1 MWEQGFQRLEELWN
15 GFDARIPEKVGP
27 GTSADTAT
35 AFAKTVSY
43 PFLLTLNLAMKR
55 QKE

>member
-1 MWEQGFQRLEELWN
+1 MTN

-27 GTSADTAT
+27 GTAT

>member
-1 MWEQGFQRLEELWN
+1 MRVFPKRW
-15 GFDARIPEKVGP
+15 AS
-27 GTSADTAT
+27 GTSAGAAT

>member
-1 MWEQGFQRLEELWN
+1 MTN

-27 GTSADTAT
+27 GTSDTAT

>member
-1 MWEQGFQRLEELWN
+1 MRVFPKRWASGIF
-15 GFDARIPEKVGP
+15 A
-27 GTSADTAT
+27 GTAI

>member
-1 MWEQGFQRLEELWN
+1 MTN

-27 GTSADTAT
+27 GTSADT

>member
-1 MWEQGFQRLEELWN
+1 MTTDLMRVFPKRR
-15 GFDARIPEKVGP
+15 AA
-27 GTSADTAT
+27 GTSAGTPA

-43 PFLLTLNLAMKR
+43 PFLLTPNLAMKR

>member
-1 MWEQGFQRLEELWN
+1 MTN

-27 GTSADTAT
+27 GTSADT
-35 AFAKTVSY
+35 KTVSY